1 MQGADLL
8 SLLICFASGNART
21 LPLSQKFRKNLYFFF
36 PVSILYLLFWVN
48 SKTKL
53 STDSVGSICRH
64 LGNTPDKMCSEFE
77 LCTKNLN
84 MFLTVWLFSCE
95 KCILH
100 ITNFYVFSLFC
111 LSPGFAFI
119 QVPPP
124 PPLSSYITGM
134 HPMPSINH
142 IMRFF
147 FSCSILI
154 IQICITLHMPQ
165 SYYTVN
171 DLNFLLTA
179 ILAERKRR
187 AGYTE
192 ELQLRNVCIKS
203 D

>member
-1 MQGADLL
+1 MPELFLYHRSSERTCTSFFL
-8 SLLICFASGNART
+8 SLYCISYFEWT
-21 LPLSQKFRKNLYFFF
+21 QKQ
-36 PVSILYLLFWVN
+36 SYLQIAGGL
-48 SKTKL
+48 
-53 STDSVGSICRH
+53 SVGILGILLTRCAQNLNSARRTSICSWPYGSFLVKNVFCISRIS
-64 LGNTPDKMCSEFE
+64 MYF
-77 LCTKNLN
+77 LC
-84 MFLTVWLFSCE
+84 FVFHQG
-95 KCILH
+95 LH
-100 ITNFYVFSLFC
+100 WFKS
-111 LSPGFAFI
+111 
-119 QVPPP
+119 PP

-203 D
+203 A